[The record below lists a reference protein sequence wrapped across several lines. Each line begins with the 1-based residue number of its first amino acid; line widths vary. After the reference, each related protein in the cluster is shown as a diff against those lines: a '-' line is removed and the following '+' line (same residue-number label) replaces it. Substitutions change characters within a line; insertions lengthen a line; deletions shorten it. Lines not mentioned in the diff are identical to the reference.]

1 MEADFQRKTWKYF
14 KSVLFHCGKKA
25 IPNIQT
31 FPFGEIQTAPHFAQK
46 ALNDD
51 VMF

>member
-1 MEADFQRKTWKYF
+1 MENLEIFQIL
-14 KSVLFHCGKKA
+14 VLLFHCGEKA
-25 IPNIQT
+25 IPNIQA

-46 ALNDD
+46 ALNND